1 MKLDSCGEGK
11 GWGGARKQALL
22 GWGGKGWAWQLRH
35 GSLGLGLLEDL
46 VSTRHMLCPADR
58 GACHLLALGLEHVKK
73 SVTMSHLGHQ
83 LPTVT
88 QSWDLSQT
96 PRHNVC
102 HPGLRNGG
110 GERLTLL
117 EPPPYL

>member
-1 MKLDSCGEGK
+1 MGMAASPWKLC
-11 GWGGARKQALL
+11 
-22 GWGGKGWAWQLRH
+22 H

-46 VSTRHMLCPADR
+46 VSTRHMLCPGHR
-58 GACHLLALGLEHVKK
+58 GACHLLTLGLEHVKK
-73 SVTMSHLGHQ
+73 SATMSHLGHQ

-96 PRHNVC
+96 PRYHVC

-110 GERLTLL
+110 GERLMLL